1 MTYAYTRTKKV
12 RELRKRR
19 VIFIV
24 ALQIEWIQKKFHSL
38 RNSHQ
43 IRNKYQSIHCRSV
56 FMMLTWVFQQIH
68 ETEKKYRNNQQ
79 SSFRINF
86 DDVCIEKNS
95 STNRIANHTH
105 ENRIH
110 HYISW
115 SQNVLYD
122 IHINLIFRAVFLCG
136 QLKENGMLSVWIKY
150 GGIGSW
156 DVRLVFTTFLHSIR
170 LFLSNFNEIFL
181 ISILFLCC
189 WCVVGAQNQAS
200 TTGKK
205 KSEEEMFHKEC
216 VDIHQAKCIQFHSL
230 CNEMMNEK

>member
-1 MTYAYTRTKKV
+1 
-12 RELRKRR
+12 
-19 VIFIV
+19 
-24 ALQIEWIQKKFHSL
+24 
-38 RNSHQ
+38 
-43 IRNKYQSIHCRSV
+43 
-56 FMMLTWVFQQIH
+56 
-68 ETEKKYRNNQQ
+68 
-79 SSFRINF
+79 
-86 DDVCIEKNS
+86 
-95 STNRIANHTH
+95 
-105 ENRIH
+105 
-110 HYISW
+110 
-115 SQNVLYD
+115 
-122 IHINLIFRAVFLCG
+122 
-136 QLKENGMLSVWIKY
+136 MLSVWIKY

-230 CNEMMNEK
+230 CNEMMNEKQPKNFRCSEIVVLCFSLIVNKAKKSRCDVDISRFFITISYIELKCSKPTKGARVINDKENICVASNSHIQHRYR